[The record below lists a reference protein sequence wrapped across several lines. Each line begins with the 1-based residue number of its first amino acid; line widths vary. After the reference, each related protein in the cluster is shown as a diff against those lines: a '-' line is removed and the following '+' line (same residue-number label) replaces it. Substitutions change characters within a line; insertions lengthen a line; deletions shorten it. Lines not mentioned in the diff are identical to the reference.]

1 MADRDDL
8 TAGAKPT
15 GSTAWSPAPWF
26 LATPPSASPEMIV
39 RSYVHDALDVRVRQS
54 RAVVV
59 LAPSGR

>member
-39 RSYVHDALDVRVRQS
+39 RSNVHDALDVHVQ
-54 RAVVV
+54 
-59 LAPSGR
+59 